1 MSAVPADDQVGARD
15 IVAGLLATASIFVGA
30 IGIAR
35 TPVAIIPGTVIVAL
49 VAARMAVRYRTL
61 ALWAVGL
68 NIVWWLAGMTV
79 AVTTNHALF

>member
-1 MSAVPADDQVGARD
+1 VSAVPAGDGVGARD

-30 IGIAR
+30 IGIAH

-49 VAARMAVRYRTL
+49 IAARMAVRYRTL

-68 NIVWWLAGMTV
+68 NVVWWLTGMTV
-79 AVTTNHALF
+79 AVVTSHPLF